1 MYANILLSIYYNGV
15 FFCRVGYNIYVLVV
29 VKLDVTQI

>member
-1 MYANILLSIYYNGV
+1 MYANILSIYYNGV
-15 FFCRVGYNIYVLVV
+15 FFCGVGYNIYVLVV